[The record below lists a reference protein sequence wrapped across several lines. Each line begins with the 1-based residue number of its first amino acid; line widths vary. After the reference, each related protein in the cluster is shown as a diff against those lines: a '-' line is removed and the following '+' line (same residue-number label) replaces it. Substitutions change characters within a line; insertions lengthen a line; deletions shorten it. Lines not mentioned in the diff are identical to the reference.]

1 MSILRVANALSAQ
14 NSNTIMEENM
24 IEEVVNSILEAED
37 VAKRR
42 VADAE
47 TTAAEI
53 VNNGEIAVEA
63 MRKTAAEQNKTYFAE
78 SMAAADVR
86 AAQAASEYLGK
97 VNAQTD
103 AELARYVVNVDKA
116 VKIILEQCK

>member
-1 MSILRVANALSAQ
+1 
-14 NSNTIMEENM
+14 M

-97 VNAQTD
+97 VNTQTD

>member
-1 MSILRVANALSAQ
+1 
-14 NSNTIMEENM
+14 M

-53 VNNGEIAVEA
+53 VNNGEISVEA

>member
-1 MSILRVANALSAQ
+1 
-14 NSNTIMEENM
+14 MEENM

-63 MRKTAAEQNKTYFAE
+63 MRKTAAEQK
-78 SMAAADVR
+78 MLV
-86 AAQAASEYLGK
+86 
-97 VNAQTD
+97 
-103 AELARYVVNVDKA
+103 
-116 VKIILEQCK
+116 

>member
-1 MSILRVANALSAQ
+1 
-14 NSNTIMEENM
+14 M

-42 VADAE
+42 ITEAE

-53 VNNGEIAVEA
+53 ANNGEIAVEA

-86 AAQAASEYLGK
+86 AGQACNRISRQSQRRNRRRVGTLRSQRRQGGK
-97 VNAQTD
+97 NHFGAM
-103 AELARYVVNVDKA
+103 
-116 VKIILEQCK
+116 

>member
-1 MSILRVANALSAQ
+1 
-14 NSNTIMEENM
+14 
-24 IEEVVNSILEAED
+24 
-37 VAKRR
+37 
-42 VADAE
+42 
-47 TTAAEI
+47 
-53 VNNGEIAVEA
+53 

>member
-1 MSILRVANALSAQ
+1 
-14 NSNTIMEENM
+14 M

-63 MRKTAAEQNKTYFAE
+63 MRKNAAEQNKTYFAE

>member
-1 MSILRVANALSAQ
+1 
-14 NSNTIMEENM
+14 M

-53 VNNGEIAVEA
+53 CNNGEIAVEA
-63 MRKTAAEQNKTYFAE
+63 MRKTAAEQNKKYFAE

>member
-1 MSILRVANALSAQ
+1 
-14 NSNTIMEENM
+14 M

-63 MRKTAAEQNKTYFAE
+63 MRKAAAEQNKTYFTE

-86 AAQAASEYLGK
+86 AAQAATEYLGK

>member
-1 MSILRVANALSAQ
+1 
-14 NSNTIMEENM
+14 M

-37 VAKRR
+37 VANRR
-42 VADAE
+42 ITEAE
-47 TTAAEI
+47 TTADEI

-63 MRKTAAEQNKTYFAE
+63 MRKAAAEQNKTYFTE

-86 AAQAASEYLGK
+86 AAQAATEYLGK

>member
-1 MSILRVANALSAQ
+1 
-14 NSNTIMEENM
+14 M

-63 MRKTAAEQNKTYFAE
+63 MRKTAAEQNKAYFAE

>member
-1 MSILRVANALSAQ
+1 
-14 NSNTIMEENM
+14 M

-63 MRKTAAEQNKTYFAE
+63 MRKAATEQNKAYFAE

-97 VNAQTD
+97 VNAETD

>member
-1 MSILRVANALSAQ
+1 
-14 NSNTIMEENM
+14 M

-47 TTAAEI
+47 T
-53 VNNGEIAVEA
+53 
-63 MRKTAAEQNKTYFAE
+63 TAAEQNKTYFAE

>member
-1 MSILRVANALSAQ
+1 
-14 NSNTIMEENM
+14 M

-53 VNNGEIAVEA
+53 VNNGEISVEA

-103 AELARYVVNVDKA
+103 AELTRYVVNVDKA